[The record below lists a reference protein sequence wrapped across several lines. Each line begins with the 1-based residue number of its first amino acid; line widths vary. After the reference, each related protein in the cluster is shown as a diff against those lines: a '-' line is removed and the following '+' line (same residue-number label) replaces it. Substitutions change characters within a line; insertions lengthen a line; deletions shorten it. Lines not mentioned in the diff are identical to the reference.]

1 MKDLKLYIE
10 VVFCI
15 DGTSALRVVREYVN
29 WLDNTDYDILA
40 SFKNNFLGKI
50 RAKRQL
56 DKWKKYHELH
66 DFSDD
71 NGYSV
76 IEETIY

>member
-1 MKDLKLYIE
+1 MKDIKLYIE
-10 VVFCI
+10 VVFYR
-15 DGTSALRVVREYVN
+15 DGTSALRVVREYVS
-29 WLDNTDYDILA
+29 WLGNTNYDILA

-56 DKWKKYHELH
+56 TKWKKYHELH

-71 NGYSV
+71 NGYSI